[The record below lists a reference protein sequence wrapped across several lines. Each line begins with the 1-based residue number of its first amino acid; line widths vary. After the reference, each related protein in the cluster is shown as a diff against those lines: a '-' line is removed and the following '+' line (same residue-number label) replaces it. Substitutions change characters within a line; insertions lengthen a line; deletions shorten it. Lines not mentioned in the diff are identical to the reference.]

1 MLPTGQP
8 ELKITVQIHD
18 FFLLKKIYKERQN
31 SRNRKQ
37 MSIRKTSGVISV
49 LKLNYGDGCTNYQTR
64 KGKGEVGWYV
74 YGKGRGVWSR
84 AKLSLGS

>member
-1 MLPTGQP
+1 
-8 ELKITVQIHD
+8 
-18 FFLLKKIYKERQN
+18 
-31 SRNRKQ
+31 
-37 MSIRKTSGVISV
+37 MSVRKTSGVISV